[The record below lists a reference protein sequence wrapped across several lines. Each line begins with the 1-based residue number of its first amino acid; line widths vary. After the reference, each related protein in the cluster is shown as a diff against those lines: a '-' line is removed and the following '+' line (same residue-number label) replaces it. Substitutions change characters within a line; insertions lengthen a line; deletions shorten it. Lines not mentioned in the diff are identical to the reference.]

1 LVNLRDKV
9 KVSLRAVVLQ
19 RLDLH
24 LQRHKRVLQTS
35 TTSTTIYRF
44 RDFHIPV

>member
-9 KVSLRAVVLQ
+9 SLRVRAVVLQ

-24 LQRHKRVLQTS
+24 LQRHKRLRQTS

-44 RDFHIPV
+44 RDL